1 MLDVGGFRVGP
12 GVETS
17 FQMFVEESP
26 DPVLPLRLDIPP
38 PRLVSTQKHRNLE
51 QL

>member
-1 MLDVGGFRVGP
+1 MSVGSGLGR

-26 DPVLPLRLDIPP
+26 GGPVLPLRLDIPP